1 MNEES
6 LFHLALQQPEAA
18 RAAFLD
24 QACVNQPQLRARL
37 EKLLQAHA
45 APVGL
50 FDKPAVEVGSS
61 DEDADSPPLS
71 EGPGTRIG
79 PYKLLQQIGEGGMG
93 IVYLAEQ
100 KQPVRRKVALKIIKP
115 GMDTRQVIAKSGE
128 PLQLTEDERISVAF
142 FPAEASGTTFDAYLT
157 QRKEDGTLQ
166 VIGKDGKGMPLGKYR
181 VSLEHFKQEKDL
193 FKGAYSGS
201 KSPII
206 REVKNGSD
214 EIVIDLDNPTS

>member
-1 MNEES
+1 MR
-6 LFHLALQQPEAA
+6 LTRKGTVFALIALVLCGCGDG
-18 RAAFLD
+18 R
-24 QACVNQPQLRARL
+24 V
-37 EKLLQAHA
+37 
-45 APVGL
+45 
-50 FDKPAVEVGSS
+50 KPRV
-61 DEDADSPPLS
+61 
-71 EGPGTRIG
+71 RI
-79 PYKLLQQIGEGGMG
+79 
-93 IVYLAEQ
+93 V
-100 KQPVRRKVALKIIKP
+100 
-115 GMDTRQVIAKSGE
+115 KSGE

-201 KSPII
+201 KSPIV
-206 REVKNGSD
+206 REVNGSD